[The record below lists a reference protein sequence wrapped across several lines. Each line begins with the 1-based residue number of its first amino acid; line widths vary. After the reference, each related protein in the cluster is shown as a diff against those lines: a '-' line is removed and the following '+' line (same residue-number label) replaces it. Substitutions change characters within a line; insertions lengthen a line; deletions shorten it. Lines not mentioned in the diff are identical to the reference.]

1 MSVHHNQEQK
11 PFRRNVS
18 VRAGFCYLD
27 NVSITGAADVRLRAI
42 EGISDSEVHNAKSAF
57 VSSHADATVI
67 IKDTGSAVVSAMG
80 EVTADIKVSGDLFL
94 ESASK
99 GIKGS
104 AEAWEQAEAALV
116 GGKVVLSA
124 LKSIKYLVAAA
135 GDVLVTAGD
144 TISGGYL
151 GRVVRATAF
160 KTIDNAVFQSSLG
173 TYVYARG
180 SITGTMTSTDGSVTV
195 RSSGNMPG
203 TTTAIVNVTATA
215 KPTLGSLL

>member
-1 MSVHHNQEQK
+1 MGGNTTIGAGRDVCVTSRSGTKTISANISVGAD
-11 PFRRNVS
+11 F
-18 VRAGFCYLD
+18 YLD

-124 LKSIKYLVAAA
+124 L
-135 GDVLVTAGD
+135 
-144 TISGGYL
+144 
-151 GRVVRATAF
+151 
-160 KTIDNAVFQSSLG
+160 
-173 TYVYARG
+173 
-180 SITGTMTSTDGSVTV
+180 
-195 RSSGNMPG
+195 
-203 TTTAIVNVTATA
+203 
-215 KPTLGSLL
+215 